1 MNRFP
6 PQVTAEI
13 DATKYMKIRAG
24 DHRYIHVWVV
34 VVDGRVVVRS
44 WNDKPD
50 GWYRAF
56 LNDPAGAIQLGGA
69 DVPIR
74 AIRVRSAKLND
85 AADAAYA
92 LKYATKANQPY
103 VKGLATAARK
113 ATSLELLPADA
124 RRR

>member
-6 PQVTAEI
+6 PPIAAAI

-24 DHRYIHVWVV
+24 DHRHIHVWVV

-56 LNDPAGAIQLGGA
+56 LKEPAGAIQLGGK
-69 DVPIR
+69 DVPVR

-85 AADAAYA
+85 AVDAAYA
-92 LKYATKANQPY
+92 KKYATKANQPY
-103 VKGLATAARK
+103 VTGLATAARK
-113 ATSLELLPADA
+113 ATSLELLPA
-124 RRR
+124 